1 MNNRFTVEET
11 NLISIFKGESS
22 DIRAKNRV
30 TVIQDIS
37 AVIRHLDDEEMIM
50 LSMGVLEKLNDM
62 SDEEFAA
69 MEFIKIQIICCMFVF
84 LN

>member
-11 NLISIFKGESS
+11 NLISIFTGESG
-22 DIRAKNRV
+22 DIRLKNRV

-50 LSMGVLEKLNDM
+50 LSMGVIEKLNDM
-62 SDEEFAA
+62 SDEEFAGL
-69 MEFIKIQIICCMFVF
+69 EFIAAE
-84 LN
+84 